1 MAVSHHTRKGKP
13 RRHTNGT
20 FGAHV
25 NGKRIDT
32 KLEYIYGLNNIKG
45 EKDGQKLKWELVT

>member
-1 MAVSHHTRKGKP
+1 MAVSHHTRKGKV

-25 NGKRIDT
+25 NGK
-32 KLEYIYGLNNIKG
+32 KVK
-45 EKDGQKLKWELVT
+45 

>member
-1 MAVSHHTRKGKP
+1 MTVSKHTRKGKV

-25 NGKRIDT
+25 NGKKIGL
-32 KLEYIYGLNNIKG
+32 KLGMALSSKR
-45 EKDGQKLKWELVT
+45 

>member
-1 MAVSHHTRKGKP
+1 MSVSKHRRKGKV

-25 NGKRIDT
+25 NGKKIGL
-32 KLEYIYGLNNIKG
+32 KLGLALRSKR
-45 EKDGQKLKWELVT
+45 

>member
-1 MAVSHHTRKGKP
+1 MTVSKNTRKGKV

-25 NGKRIDT
+25 NGKKIGL
-32 KLEYIYGLNNIKG
+32 KLGNGFKE
-45 EKDGQKLKWELVT
+45 

>member
-1 MAVSHHTRKGKP
+1 MAVSHHTRKGKV

-25 NGKRIDT
+25 NDKKIGF
-32 KLEYIYGLNNIKG
+32 KLGLALRSK
-45 EKDGQKLKWELVT
+45 K

>member
-1 MAVSHHTRKGKP
+1 MAVSHHTRKGKV

-25 NGKRIDT
+25 NGKKI
-32 KLEYIYGLNNIKG
+32 GLKMG
-45 EKDGQKLKWELVT
+45 RSLRSKR